1 MEPERTGDRAVP
13 GGWRRSL
20 PAGKNGQARRWTMD
34 AEQAVERARRWVAES
49 GNIVF
54 FGGAGTSTD
63 SGIPDFRSADGLY
76 GETGTEVPPE
86 VILSHD
92 FFMART
98 ADFFAY
104 YRAKLLHPDARPN
117 AGHLAL
123 VKLEREGRLKGI
135 ITQNI
140 DGLHQKAGSRRVLEL
155 HGSVHRNFCMKC
167 GAFYGLEAILDA
179 PETVPVCA
187 ACGGVIKPD
196 VVLYQEPLDHR
207 VLEQSVALVE
217 AADVLIVAGTS
228 LTVYPAAGLI
238 RYYRGGK
245 LILINKGSTPYD
257 RLAGAVIADRFAAV
271 MPALTGMDDGGGT

>member
-1 MEPERTGDRAVP
+1 
-13 GGWRRSL
+13 
-20 PAGKNGQARRWTMD
+20 MD
-34 AEQAVERARRWVAES
+34 AVRDVERARRWVAES

-76 GETGTEVPPE
+76 SETGTKVPPE

-92 FFMART
+92 FFMERT
-98 ADFFAY
+98 AEFYEY
-104 YRAKLLHPDARPN
+104 YRAKLLYPDARPN

-123 VKLEREGRLKGI
+123 VKLEREGRLKAV

-140 DGLHQKAGSRRVLEL
+140 DGLHQMAGSGRVLEL

-167 GAFYGLEAILDA
+167 GAFYGLETILSS
-179 PETVPVCA
+179 PQPVPTCT

-207 VLEQSVALVE
+207 VLEESLALIE
-217 AADVLIVAGTS
+217 AAEVLIVAGTS
-228 LTVYPAAGLI
+228 LTVHPAAGLI
-238 RYYRGGK
+238 RYYRGNK

-257 RLAGAVIADRFAAV
+257 RYANAVIADRFAGV
-271 MPALTGMDDGGGT
+271 MPVLAGMDDQGRT

>member
-1 MEPERTGDRAVP
+1 PPDRRVFPWHRSPTISFAISSVSQKDSALHRAARTGRPSSILPRADGDAKGGRTGTGAARSGLSRYGGGRCIMEPERTGDRAVP

-196 VVLYQEPLDHR
+196 VVLYQEP
-207 VLEQSVALVE
+207 
-217 AADVLIVAGTS
+217 
-228 LTVYPAAGLI
+228 
-238 RYYRGGK
+238 
-245 LILINKGSTPYD
+245 
-257 RLAGAVIADRFAAV
+257 
-271 MPALTGMDDGGGT
+271 